1 MAAFAMNYLPG
12 WLTRNYP
19 VAALLA
25 AFVVTSGTYSLLT
38 PLFEA
43 SDELWHYPMVKT
55 LADGNGLPVQ
65 DPANPGPWRQ
75 EGSQPPLYYYLAAL
89 STSWIDTSDVG
100 EVLRP
105 NPHVDNGVVTLDG
118 NNNLVVHNY
127 RREAWPWRGSVLA
140 VHIARLLS
148 VFFGAGAVYFTY
160 RIGQQVFPEKHWLAL
175 GGAAAVGFTPMFAFI
190 SGAVNNDSLAAMLSA
205 LAVWLMLAVVSK
217 AEAGHST
224 WRWSAA

>member
-75 EGSQPPLYYYLAAL
+75 EGSQPPLYYAL
-89 STSWIDTSDVG
+89 CALVTFWIDSSDIDQVRR
-100 EVLRP
+100 L
-105 NPHVDNGVVTLDG
+105 NPHADNGIATADG
-118 NNNLVVHNY
+118 NVNLITHNV
-127 RREAWPWRGSVLA
+127 RAESWPWRRSEE
-140 VHIARLLS
+140 HTS
-148 VFFGAGAVYFTY
+148 
-160 RIGQQVFPEKHWLAL
+160 
-175 GGAAAVGFTPMFAFI
+175 
-190 SGAVNNDSLAAMLSA
+190 DSSHQLI
-205 LAVWLMLAVVSK
+205 
-217 AEAGHST
+217 
-224 WRWSAA
+224 